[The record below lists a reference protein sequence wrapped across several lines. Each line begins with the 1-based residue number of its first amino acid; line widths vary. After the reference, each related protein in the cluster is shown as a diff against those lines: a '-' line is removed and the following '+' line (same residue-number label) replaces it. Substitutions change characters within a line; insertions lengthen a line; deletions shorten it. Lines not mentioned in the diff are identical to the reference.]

1 MTKVLII
8 EDEGPI
14 RENLRRILTLEG
26 FAVLEAADGVA
37 GLALARSAL
46 PDIILCDVMMPGLDG
61 HGVLDGLR
69 AQPETAGIPLI
80 FVSASADAADLEA
93 GLSRGAANYLTKPF
107 TIRDVLDVLRAEL
120 GKDRSA

>member
-8 EDEGPI
+8 EDEAPI
-14 RENLRRILTLEG
+14 RANLQRILTLEG
-26 FAVLEAADGVA
+26 FAVLEAADGAA
-37 GLALARSAL
+37 GLAVAQSAK

-61 HGVLDGLR
+61 YGVLEGLR
-69 AQPETAGIPLI
+69 AHPDTAGIPLI

-107 TIRDVLDVLRAEL
+107 TIRDVLDVLQAEL
-120 GKDRSA
+120 GKDRSS

>member
-8 EDEGPI
+8 EDEDPI
-14 RENLRRILTLEG
+14 RANLLRILKLEG
-26 FAVLEAADGVA
+26 FEVLEAADGIA
-37 GLALARSAL
+37 GLELAQTSA

-61 HGVLDGLR
+61 YGVLDGLR
-69 AQPETAGIPLI
+69 AQPATAGIPLI

-107 TIRDVLDVLRAEL
+107 TIRDVLDVLKTEL
-120 GKDRSA
+120 EKDRSS